1 MFKEEQI
8 TGTLVNYFVTCKRE
22 AWLYAHK
29 IHANQDD
36 ENVLMGKAI
45 SQIKEAKMQDFP
57 FSNLHFDKLS
67 RERGHYMITEYKK
80 SLKNPNAA
88 KMQLLFYMFILKEAL
103 KLKAVQGKV
112 VCGKRSFLVEGSDEN
127 FTTIKT
133 TIQEIINVVNE
144 PKSPLFIYKKICD
157 KCAYRDY
164 CL

>member
-1 MFKEEQI
+1 MFQKSQI
-8 TGTLVNYFVTCKRE
+8 TGTLVNYYFTCKRE

-45 SQIKEAKMQDFP
+45 SEIKETKIEDFP

-67 RERGHYMITEYKK
+67 RQRGHYMITEYKK

-103 KLKAVQGKV
+103 NLKVVQGRV
-112 VCGKRSFLVEGSDEN
+112 VCGKRALLVEGVEEN
-127 FTTIKT
+127 FSLMKASTK
-133 TIQEIINVVNE
+133 EIVELVSE
-144 PKSPLFIYKKICD
+144 PKSPPFVYRKICD